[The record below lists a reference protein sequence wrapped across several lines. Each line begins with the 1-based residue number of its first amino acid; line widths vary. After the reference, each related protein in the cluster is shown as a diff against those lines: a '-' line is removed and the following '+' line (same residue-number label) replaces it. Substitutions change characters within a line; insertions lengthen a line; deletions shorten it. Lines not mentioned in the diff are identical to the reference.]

1 MKITDKRNALRII
14 LMAVVLLMVTHTAE
28 AQRSVVRKLKKIPG
42 VVSVEEKHI
51 DTSAYTKYLIW
62 FEQPVDHNNP
72 AAGTFRQRVWLIH
85 AGFDQPMV
93 MTTEGYAA
101 EYANRPWYR
110 DEIADMFGTNNI
122 VVEHRYFGWSVP
134 SSGGWDPLTVENAA
148 ADHHRIIQAFK
159 RYYSGKWLTT
169 GISKGGTT
177 ALIHKVLYP
186 DDVDI
191 TVAYVA
197 PVNYG
202 LEDGR
207 HESFI
212 ATNGSPEY
220 RAAIASFQTQ
230 MLMRRGAMI
239 PLLEN
244 YIAKNELTF
253 RIPVNELYDYLIL
266 EYAFA
271 FYQWGWDIDMIPDA
285 SLDDAAYFMHL
296 VVVSEPEYFSVES
309 GAAFLPFFVQASRQ
323 LGYYGYEIWPYN
335 NLMEIETTEGYL
347 KRVMLPDSIDYTF
360 DGSISARVQEYFFNA
375 DPKVILIYGEWDPWT
390 ASAVI
395 FDSRLKKNLLK
406 IVKAKGSHRVRIRDL
421 NEPDKKMV
429 LDRLNEWLYEK

>member
-1 MKITDKRNALRII
+1 MG
-14 LMAVVLLMVTHTAE
+14 THTAD
-28 AQRSVVRKLKKIPG
+28 AQRSVMRKLKKIPG
-42 VVSVEEKHI
+42 VVSVEEKRI
-51 DTSAYTKYLIW
+51 DTSAFTKYLIW

-85 AGFDQPMV
+85 AGFEKPVV

-101 EYANRPWYR
+101 EYANHPWYQ
-110 DEIADMFGTNNI
+110 DEIAGLFGTNNI

-134 SSGGWDPLTVENAA
+134 VSAGWDPLTVENAA

-186 DDVDI
+186 DDVDV

-197 PVNYG
+197 PVNHG
-202 LEDGR
+202 MEDGR

-212 ATNGSPEY
+212 ATNASPEH
-220 RAAIASFQTQ
+220 RAAVGAFQTQ
-230 MLMRRGAMI
+230 ILLRRDAMI

-244 YIAKNELTF
+244 YIKKNELTF
-253 RIPVNELYDYLIL
+253 RIPVNELLDYLVL

-285 SLDDAAYFMHL
+285 SAGDAAYFMHL
-296 VVVSEPEYFSVES
+296 TVVSEPEYFAVES
-309 GAAFLPFFVQASRQ
+309 GVAFLPFFVQASRQ
-323 LGYYGYEIWPYN
+323 LGYYGYEIRPYN
-335 NLMEIETTEGYL
+335 SLMEIATTNGYL
-347 KRVMLPDSIDYTF
+347 KRVMLPDSINYAF
-360 DGSISARVQEYFFNA
+360 DGTISAKVQDYFFRE

-390 ASAVI
+390 ASAVLI
-395 FDSRLKKNLLK
+395 DAREKKNMVK
-406 IVKAKGSHRVRIRDL
+406 IVKSKGDHKVRIRDL
-421 NEPDKKMV
+421 NEPDRKLVM
-429 LDRLNEWLYEK
+429 DRLSTWLYEK